1 MPDIH
6 PADHIFM
13 PSKEWSKGT
22 AHYMMHL
29 ASVTERKLGEFH
41 ELDSMSVRMIP
52 LNGPSIDQLA
62 HDILELRF
70 TIITFISFADAL
82 RRS

>member
-1 MPDIH
+1 
-6 PADHIFM
+6 M

-29 ASVTERKLGEFH
+29 ASVTERKIGEFH